1 MPPTTSAAGLTRGR
15 TFTPTLSRTRRGDDR
30 SQQTVNVTQSREWRA
45 LAQHAQE
52 LGSIHLRELFA
63 NDADRFEHLSRNDLN
78 LLFDFSRQRVTTE
91 TLQLLIELANA
102 RGLRASIDAMF
113 AGEKINTTEDRAVLH
128 TALRNRSDR
137 PVLVDGQDVMP
148 EVRASL
154 EKMRNFVE
162 GVHSGRI
169 LGHTGKPFT
178 DVVNIGIGGS
188 DLGIVMAT
196 EALANFRNRNLR
208 LHCVSNIDGVQ
219 LGDVLEKVD
228 AARTLFVV
236 CSKTFTTLE
245 TLTNAK
251 IARQWIVDRLG
262 EGAPARHFAAVSTN
276 AKAMDGFLIPPQ
288 NRFTMW
294 DWGGG
299 RYSLWSA
306 VGLSIALALGMDQFE
321 LMLEGA
327 YEMDEHFRTV
337 PFESNLPVLMGLI
350 GVWNR
355 NFLGLDSLAVL
366 PYDQR
371 LHRFP
376 AYLQQL
382 EMESNGK
389 RTTLDGE
396 IVDYETGAVIWG
408 EPGSNAQHSFFQL
421 LHQGTARVALDFIA
435 PVNASSPYQQ
445 QQNLALANCFA
456 QAQAFAFGQTKEEV
470 SADLA
475 SKGLPPAE
483 IERLVPHKVHPGNR
497 PSSIILFPRLGP
509 KTLGRLIALYEHKV
523 FTQSVIWNINAFDQ
537 WGVELGKK
545 LAGSLAPAV
554 ENVDKASADPSLRG
568 LLDRVGGW
576 RS

>member
-1 MPPTTSAAGLTRGR
+1 
-15 TFTPTLSRTRRGDDR
+15 
-30 SQQTVNVTQSREWRA
+30 
-45 LAQHAQE
+45 
-52 LGSIHLRELFA
+52 
-63 NDADRFEHLSRNDLN
+63 
-78 LLFDFSRQRVTTE
+78 
-91 TLQLLIELANA
+91 
-102 RGLRASIDAMF
+102 
-113 AGEKINTTEDRAVLH
+113 
-128 TALRNRSDR
+128 
-137 PVLVDGQDVMP
+137 
-148 EVRASL
+148 
-154 EKMRNFVE
+154 
-162 GVHSGRI
+162 
-169 LGHTGKPFT
+169 
-178 DVVNIGIGGS
+178 VNIGIGGS

-196 EALANFRNRNLR
+196 EALAKYRNRNLR

-236 CSKTFTTLE
+236 CSKTFSTLE

-276 AKAMDGFLIPPQ
+276 AKAMDAFLIPPQ

-294 DWGGG
+294 DWVGG
-299 RYSLWSA
+299 RYSVWSA
-306 VGLSIALALGMDQFE
+306 VGLSVALALGMDQFE
-321 LMLEGA
+321 LMLEGGH
-327 YEMDEHFRTV
+327 EMDEHFRTAA
-337 PFESNLPVLMGLI
+337 FENNLPVLMGLI

-389 RTTLDGE
+389 SVTLEGTSLSYDS
-396 IVDYETGAVIWG
+396 GAVLWG

-456 QAQAFAFGQTKEEV
+456 QAQAFAFGQTEAQV
-470 SADLA
+470 RQDLA
-475 SKGLPPAE
+475 AKGTSDSE
-483 IERLVPHKVHPGNR
+483 IARLIPHKVHTGNR
-497 PSSIILFPRLGP
+497 PSTLILFPRLGP
-509 KTLGRLIALYEHKV
+509 KTLGRLISMYEHKV
-523 FTQSVIWNINAFDQ
+523 FTQSVIWGINAFDQ

-545 LAGSLAPAV
+545 LADSLAPAL
-554 ENVDKASADPSLRG
+554 EKPAEAAASADPSLKH
-568 LLDRVGGW
+568 LLEHVARW
-576 RS
+576 RA

>member
-1 MPPTTSAAGLTRGR
+1 
-15 TFTPTLSRTRRGDDR
+15 
-30 SQQTVNVTQSREWRA
+30 VNVTQLREWQA
-45 LAQHAQE
+45 LARHANAIR
-52 LGSIHLRELFA
+52 SVHLRELFA
-63 NDADRFEHLSRNDLN
+63 SDTERFKRLSRSDLN
-78 LLFDFSRQRVTTE
+78 LLFDFSRQRLNDE
-91 TLQLLIELANA
+91 TLQLLLDLAKA
-102 RGLRASIDAMF
+102 RGLRARIDAMF
-113 AGEKINTTEDRAVLH
+113 AGEKINTTENRAVLH

-148 EVRASL
+148 EIKASL
-154 EKMRNFVE
+154 TRMRNFVE

-169 LGHTGKPFT
+169 HGHTGKPFS
-178 DVVNIGIGGS
+178 DIVNIGIGGS

-196 EALANFRNRNLR
+196 EALAKFRNHNVR

-219 LGDVLEKVD
+219 LADVLEKVD
-228 AARTLFVV
+228 PARTLFVV

-245 TLTNAK
+245 TLSNAK

-276 AKAMDGFLIPPQ
+276 AKAMDAFLIPPQ

-294 DWGGG
+294 DWVGG

-321 LMLEGA
+321 LMLEGGF
-327 YEMDEHFRTV
+327 EMDEHFRTT
-337 PFESNLPVLMGLI
+337 PFENNLPVLMGLI

-355 NFLGLDSLAVL
+355 NFLGFDSLAVL

-389 RTTLDGE
+389 RTTLEGE
-396 IVDYETGAVIWG
+396 AVTWDTGAVIWG

-421 LHQGTARVALDFIA
+421 LHQGTANVALDFLA

-456 QAQAFAFGQTKEEV
+456 QAQAFAFGQDAGQV
-470 SADLA
+470 RADLEA
-475 SKGLPPAE
+475 KGLAPAE
-483 IERLVPHKVHPGNR
+483 IERLIPHKIHPGNR
-497 PSSIILFPRLGP
+497 PSSIVLFPRLGP

-523 FTQSVIWNINAFDQ
+523 FTQSVIWDINAFDQ

-545 LAGSLAPAV
+545 LADSLAPAV
-554 ENVDKASADPSLRG
+554 ESPASASVEASIRP
-568 LLDRVGGW
+568 LLERVAQW